1 MLFGPH
7 CHRHRFAVRALVGAV
22 GLLAGAYGAACAYL
36 WAFQRELIFEPA
48 ATVRRTPRD
57 VGDDFEAVRIPVAT
71 GGELQAWWLPA
82 ASTSAIQGETTILYL
97 RGNDGNLGTEVD
109 RLHALRRFGLP
120 ILAIGYR
127 GYGESSGPA
136 PCEAHLVEDAAAARD
151 FLTKAMG
158 VSPQRAIAYGH
169 SLGGAVAADLALRH
183 ADLCGVIFEAAFTS
197 MAEMGKREYP
207 WFPIDWLL
215 SERFE
220 VLPKVGAIQAPA
232 LFIHGA
238 DDDLVPPSM
247 AQRLFAA
254 ARGDRQLVVIPGAGH
269 EEALAKGGAPL
280 SEAIARMAE
289 RCAVTPRSDAVPAKT
304 GSRP

>member
-1 MLFGPH
+1 M
-7 CHRHRFAVRALVGAV
+7 RALVGAV

-48 ATVRRTPRD
+48 ASVRRTPRD
-57 VGDDFEAVRIPVAT
+57 VGDDFEAVRIPVAA

-82 ASTSAIQGETTILYL
+82 ASTNAIQGETTILYL

-136 PCEAHLVEDAAAARD
+136 PCEAHLVEDAAAAWD
-151 FLTKAMG
+151 FLTKVRG
-158 VSPQRAIAYGH
+158 VSPQRVIVYGH

-197 MAEMGKREYP
+197 MAEGEREYP

-247 AQRLFAA
+247 AQRLFPA
-254 ARGDRQLVVIPGAGH
+254 ARGHKQLAVVPGAGH

-280 SEAIARMAE
+280 SESVARMVG
-289 RCAVTPRSDAVPAKT
+289 RCAVAPRSVPPPAQT